1 MKNLITLTSLIKSI
15 SSNEEMNQVIDIIK
29 MKQKQL
35 RNIKARN
42 VRASIKVGDTIKVD
56 GRNGLRIGT
65 VEKIKVKKAIVM
77 IDGRLWDCPLT
88 ILEAA

>member
-1 MKNLITLTSLIKSI
+1 MKNSMIQAINAI
-15 SSNEEMNQVIDIIK
+15 SSNEEMNEVIDLIK

-42 VRASIKVGDTIKVD
+42 VKASIQVGDSVKVN

>member
-1 MKNLITLTSLIKSI
+1 MKNSMIQAINAI
-15 SSNEEMNQVIDIIK
+15 SSNEEMNEVIDLIK

-42 VRASIKVGDTIKVD
+42 VKASIQVGDSVKVN

-65 VEKIKVKKAIVM
+65 VEKIKVKKAIVK

-88 ILEAA
+88 ILEAV

>member
-1 MKNLITLTSLIKSI
+1 MKNSMIQAINAI
-15 SSNEEMNQVIDIIK
+15 SSNEEMNEVIDLIK

-42 VRASIKVGDTIKVD
+42 VKASIQVGDSVKVN

-65 VEKIKVKKAIVM
+65 VEKIKVKKAIVK

>member
-1 MKNLITLTSLIKSI
+1 MKNSMIQAINAI
-15 SSNEEMNQVIDIIK
+15 SSNEEMNEVIDLIK

-42 VRASIKVGDTIKVD
+42 VRASIKVGDTVKVD

>member
-1 MKNLITLTSLIKSI
+1 MKNSMIQAINAI
-15 SSNEEMNQVIDIIK
+15 SSNEEMNEVIDLIK

-42 VRASIKVGDTIKVD
+42 VKASIQVGDTVKVD

-88 ILEAA
+88 ILEAV

>member
-1 MKNLITLTSLIKSI
+1 MKNSMIQAINAI
-15 SSNEEMNQVIDIIK
+15 SSNEEMNEVIDLIK

-42 VRASIKVGDTIKVD
+42 VKASIQVGDSVKVN

-88 ILEAA
+88 ILEAV

>member
-1 MKNLITLTSLIKSI
+1 MKNSMIQAINAI
-15 SSNEEMNQVIDIIK
+15 SSNEEMNEVIDLIK

-42 VRASIKVGDTIKVD
+42 VKASIQVGDTVKVD

>member
-1 MKNLITLTSLIKSI
+1 MKNSMIQAINAI
-15 SSNEEMNQVIDIIK
+15 SSNEEMNEVIDLIK

-42 VRASIKVGDTIKVD
+42 IKASIQVGDSVKVN

>member
-1 MKNLITLTSLIKSI
+1 MKNSMIQAINAI

-42 VRASIKVGDTIKVD
+42 VRASIKVGDTVKVD

>member
-1 MKNLITLTSLIKSI
+1 MIQAINAI
-15 SSNEEMNQVIDIIK
+15 SSNEEMNEVIDLIK

-42 VRASIKVGDTIKVD
+42 VKASIQVGDSVKVN

-65 VEKIKVKKAIVM
+65 VEKIKVKKAIVK

>member
-1 MKNLITLTSLIKSI
+1 MKNSMIQAINAI
-15 SSNEEMNQVIDIIK
+15 SSNEEMNEVIDLIK

-42 VRASIKVGDTIKVD
+42 VKASIQVGDTVKVD

-65 VEKIKVKKAIVM
+65 VERIKVKKAIVM